1 MMDQFLE
8 QVVTKRNQT
17 MQTVAYIFAWI
28 SLILMGFMAFLQF
41 TSITA
46 VLSQYGFG
54 VEFFITLAQLV
65 IFGGLAVFIYIYK
78 DRIKM
83 EYEYTFTNGQ
93 LDFAQVFNNKK
104 RKNLGTMNLK
114 NLEACGLVS
123 SGSFNRYI
131 NMQGIK
137 RTNWFLNREAELLYF
152 YYQKNGEKH
161 IIIIEPNEEML
172 AMIKR
177 SLPQGVWQN
186 N

>member
-8 QVVTKRNQT
+8 QVVTKQNRGV
-17 MQTVAYIFAWI
+17 QTVAYIFGWI

-65 IFGGLAVFIYIYK
+65 VFGGLAVLIYLYK

-93 LDFAQVFNNKK
+93 GWDKL
-104 RKNLGTMNLK
+104 
-114 NLEACGLVS
+114 
-123 SGSFNRYI
+123 
-131 NMQGIK
+131 
-137 RTNWFLNREAELLYF
+137 
-152 YYQKNGEKH
+152 
-161 IIIIEPNEEML
+161 
-172 AMIKR
+172 
-177 SLPQGVWQN
+177 
-186 N
+186 